1 MRSEILRESAMP
13 EREGPK
19 LIVPDPYY
27 VCEGCPFVLIGMND
41 ETPAWCPLLPKSGP
55 LPEGK

>member
-1 MRSEILRESAMP
+1 MP

-55 LPEGK
+55 LPEEGK